1 MPGPRPN
8 PQPPFPPVFLDQAQ
22 SLLGRR
28 IAPAHLRQRARLA
41 CLLAADPALPHPDA
55 AALGQMD
62 PDTVRKW
69 RRRWAAGD
77 FSLADRPGRGR
88 KPTFSPPRPGGGPGP
103 GL

>member
-1 MPGPRPN
+1 MPGPPPIHR
-8 PQPPFPPVFLDQAQ
+8 PPFPADFLDQA
-22 SLLGRR
+22 GAIPRR
-28 IAPAHLRQRARLA
+28 RTAPAHLRQRARLA
-41 CLLAADPALPHPDA
+41 GLLAADPVLAHAAA
-55 AALGQMD
+55 AALCQMD

-88 KPTFSPPRPGGGPGP
+88 RPAFSPPRPGRHPGP